1 MTENTTQPQD
11 PTRVKLA
18 LKAADI
24 ITGDRQTDYGPPE
37 VNFQRIANLWN
48 DHMETDIFTPRKV
61 AELMLLLKI
70 ARTVNS
76 PTEDSYVDLIGYA
89 ALAGEMAETERKNGE
104 TPIRYTELATKRDL
118 EELKKQII
126 QANEIHINHAT
137 KDEVVQAK
145 QAAEMAQSL
154 ASAAMNHGAVKG

>member
-24 ITGDRQTDYGPPE
+24 ITGDRQADYGPPE

-89 ALAGEMAETERKNGE
+89 ALAGEMAETERKGE
-104 TPIRYTELATKRDL
+104 SEASDQVHVVSHPGAL
-118 EELKKQII
+118 EE
-126 QANEIHINHAT
+126 
-137 KDEVVQAK
+137 DV
-145 QAAEMAQSL
+145 AERVSKAVSTAL
-154 ASAAMNHGAVKG
+154 THGV